1 MTKNIDIKF
10 MANGYVVS
18 FQGFLKDNGQKVYKA
33 TEELQLVEDIG
44 KALLGKRIE
53 AKER

>member
-1 MTKNIDIKF
+1 MKHIDIKF
-10 MANGYVVS
+10 KHNGYVVT
-18 FQGFLKDNGQKVYKA
+18 FFGFLKDNGEMVYKT

-44 KALLGKRIE
+44 KALLGKKIE